1 VRAIV
6 AGEES
11 NGGNGSSGTVSYS
24 IKELLDGIKTSIDR
38 LYGKLDTKADRSEV
52 LELSRQ
58 INHES
63 KRVDALET
71 TYKVETQN
79 ESEHREWTKWLI
91 PAIIAIAML
100 GVSILQ
106 LFGKR

>member
-1 VRAIV
+1 MS
-6 AGEES
+6 E
-11 NGGNGSSGTVSYS
+11 NGDNGHGSSGSVSYS

-58 INHES
+58 ISQES

-71 TYKVETQN
+71 TYRVETKS
-79 ESEHREWTKWLI
+79 ESDHKEWTKWLI
-91 PAIIAIAML
+91 PALIAVAML
-100 GVSILQ
+100 GVSIIQ

>member
-1 VRAIV
+1 M
-6 AGEES
+6 AGEE
-11 NGGNGSSGTVSYS
+11 NGSGNGPGGTVSYS

-58 INHES
+58 LSQES

-71 TYKVETQN
+71 TYKVETKN
-79 ESEHREWTKWLI
+79 ETEQREWTRWVV

-100 GVSILQ
+100 GVSIIQ